1 MHATEMPEA
10 PHPIPLPPKSD
21 LSDFDHVWWRSR
33 ASPTSTMFGGEVGQ
47 VRLRP
52 CLVAKSGKSDFDHV
66 WWRSRASPTS
76 RGEREEIG
84 QTPRSDLDAEVRRLS
99 FLRLLEVAQV
109 GRRLAGLGRHQLA
122 VAAQVVDLV
131 A

>member
-47 VRLRP
+47 ARPRP

-76 RGEREEIG
+76 TMFGGEVG
-84 QTPRSDLDAEVRRLS
+84 QARL
-99 FLRLLEVAQV
+99 RPC
-109 GRRLAGLGRHQLA
+109 
-122 VAAQVVDLV
+122 LV
-131 A
+131 AKSGKPDFAWGEGGDWANASIRPRCRGAPAVISAFA